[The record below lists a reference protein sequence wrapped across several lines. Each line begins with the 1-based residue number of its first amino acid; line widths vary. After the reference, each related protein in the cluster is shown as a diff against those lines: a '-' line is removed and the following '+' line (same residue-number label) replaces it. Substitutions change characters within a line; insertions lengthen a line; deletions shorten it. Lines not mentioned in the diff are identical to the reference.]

1 MKSIFDRRISR
12 KNPALLFFD
21 REGQIHSQRFYIDF
35 DLICPKRDEIL
46 TKFATHLRKSLP
58 DGFHLYVDGYDVSIC
73 DRFDSTVIDS
83 YGDVVLEKTRVGAVV
98 KAIAASGR
106 ALTNDIKAFCS
117 SCPWKNDGC
126 SVPVLLP

>member
-1 MKSIFDRRISR
+1 MNSIFDGKISLA
-12 KNPALLFFD
+12 NPALLFFD
-21 REGQIHSQRFYIDF
+21 REGQIHSRRFYIDF

-46 TKFATHLRKSLP
+46 KKFATHLCKALP
-58 DGFHLYVDGYDVSIC
+58 VEFHLYVDGDDVSIC
-73 DRFDSTVIDS
+73 DRFDNTVIDS
-83 YGDVVLEKTRVGAVV
+83 YGDVVLKKTRVGVVV